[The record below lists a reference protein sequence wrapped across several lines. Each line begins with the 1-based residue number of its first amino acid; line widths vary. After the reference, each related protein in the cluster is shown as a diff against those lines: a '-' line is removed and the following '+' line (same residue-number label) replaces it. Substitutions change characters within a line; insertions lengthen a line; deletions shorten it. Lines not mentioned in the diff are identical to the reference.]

1 MFENREEAARRLAL
15 EIKKQIK
22 YRDFVIVAIL
32 RGGIVLGRII
42 ADYFHVPLAPL
53 VVRKLGAPSEK
64 ELAIGALGPPSRL
77 SRLGRPAS
85 PRGESE
91 ADGEAGPQNT
101 IYWDEDLIKRL
112 GIDKKYK
119 SSIVKEKSYELKNLE
134 NIIMGER
141 NVLDF
146 TNKKVI
152 VVDDGVAT
160 GTTVLCANMFLKK
173 EKAKTIILATPVIA
187 KDTFNDIN
195 KYFDKVITLEIAPN
209 FYAVGQFY
217 KDFPQVED
225 DQVLKILRD

>member
-1 MFENREEAARRLAL
+1 MFEDREEAARLLAL
-15 EIKKQIK
+15 EIEKRIQEK
-22 YRDFVIVAIL
+22 DFVIAAIL
-32 RGGIVLGRII
+32 RGGIVLGRVI
-42 ADYFHVPLAPL
+42 ADYFKVPLEPL

-64 ELAIGALGPPSRL
+64 ELAIGAIGPK
-77 SRLGRPAS
+77 
-85 PRGESE
+85 
-91 ADGEAGPQNT
+91 NT
-101 IYWDEDLIKRL
+101 IYWDEGLIKRL
-112 GIDKKYK
+112 WVNKEYK

-160 GTTVLCANMFLKK
+160 GTTVLCASIFLRKVG
-173 EKAKTIILATPVIA
+173 AISIILATPVIA
-187 KDTFNDIN
+187 KDTFNN
-195 KYFDKVITLEIAPN
+195 MKKYFDKVIALKIAPN